1 MAKKNKKGVLKGS
14 RLWSLTYALSSL
26 RTHKVRNTGIA
37 LILAISIAVPTTVFA
52 WTETGMQLAVR
63 EYFDDNAYQFSLSND
78 PGNHDYAA
86 LFAAQ
91 DQALASPFTEYAQ
104 VTPSTVGLLRLDG
117 ITPEWEDYYMSG
129 LNYLLGKKD
138 ARIIVV
144 DQEILSVWRNE
155 LEYEGNFSLNVGK
168 VLVSQRFVD
177 TAYQVTGVELGIGD
191 VISIDVLR
199 HYYSPPVGRPF
210 DPLLLNRQIVYNVT
224 IGAIFRVVRPSIVS
238 NSYPPILRANWD
250 PLDPPESVLG
260 ISDSIIMLDD
270 QLGPASVE
278 EITNHGFFS
287 PVGFIRGSSDGLI
300 SAGSENAAEN
310 LLLLKIQIEEENE
323 VVAVRGLDNVEELQT
338 HLTTYL
344 QSQVLVIL
352 ALPIMIMSLMLTIFT
367 SESSVANR
375 RGEISALRSKG
386 ASFGQVFAGF
396 VWEAT
401 ILAVVGLTFGILF
414 SAFMAPL
421 MGSSTG
427 LLTFDPFKYAV
438 FLGELDFPLESLGIA
453 AAIAF
458 FLPASYLVHVQRRID
473 VSEIGQPTIRATFE
487 IPEEVNVW
495 VYIIALAGTLSLLLA
510 MPVLMTPTG
519 ANALLQIVAA
529 TGILFLASYLGS
541 RAMRLITA
549 DASERSG
556 RVLGEKKLYLTQSLR
571 KRKGQFIPLLV
582 ILTLTL
588 TTTSMMLIQ
597 TASFENT
604 VANEMTY
611 ALGAD
616 VRVETYDKNLDWIS
630 TLESY
635 ENVTAYTPIITSL
648 SSRDAESFY
657 VKGIDADDYL
667 SLGRFKPSSFVSGTA
682 SQVLSALNS
691 TDDGIIISQFYAEL
705 WNVTVGSLFTFQL
718 TTSTGSK
725 IPISC
730 EIVGIMRS
738 APGFGMAST
747 RDLEGVPFGAYFGF
761 QPGLGGFALSNVNW
775 LSWATGIN
783 ETDTFLVGTNS
794 PEASQALVDE
804 VLADEWNEVFTP
816 DTIDLGSDS
825 VAGLFLAG
833 IEGLTMIS
841 FVLCAAMG
849 LTSIILFLGAA
860 VAEREPEYALFR
872 AIGGTKRQI
881 VALVFGEF
889 AGSVFAAVLISF
901 GLGLLFGYTMTL
913 LTFGISTISPILPK
927 VLTFPVFVM
936 LLTIAFEAVALTLTC
951 YIPARRAGNTDPAEV
966 LRNL

>member
-1 MAKKNKKGVLKGS
+1 MAKKNSKGILKGS
-14 RLWSLTYALSSL
+14 RLWSLTYALSSI
-26 RTHKVRNTGIA
+26 RTHKVRNVGIA

-63 EYFDDNAYQFSLSND
+63 EYFNDNAYQFSLSNQQ
-78 PGNHDYAA
+78 GSFDYAS
-86 LFAAQ
+86 LFEAQ
-91 DQALASPFTEYAQ
+91 EEALASPFTEYAQ
-104 VTPSTVGLLRLDG
+104 VTPSTVGILRLDG
-117 ITPEWEDYYMSG
+117 ITPEWEDYYLSG
-129 LNYLLGKKD
+129 LNYALGKKD

-144 DQEILSVWRNE
+144 DEEILSVWKEE
-155 LEYEGNFSLNVGK
+155 LEYEGNFSLSVGK
-168 VLVSQRFVD
+168 VLVSQRFID
-177 TAYQVTGVELGIGD
+177 TTLEVTGVEIEIGD
-191 VISIDVLR
+191 QISVDVLR

-224 IGAIFRVVRPSIVS
+224 VGAIFRVVRPSIVS
-238 NSYPPILRANWD
+238 SSYPPILRTNWD
-250 PLDPPESVLG
+250 PLDPPETVLG

-300 SAGSENAAEN
+300 AAGPENAAEN
-310 LLLLKIQIEEENE
+310 LLSLKVMIEEGNE

-367 SESSVANR
+367 SESSVSDR

-401 ILAVVGLTFGILF
+401 ILAVVGLAFGLLF
-414 SAFMAPL
+414 STIMAPL

-427 LLTFDPFKYAV
+427 LLTFDPFAYGV

-473 VSEIGQPTIRATFE
+473 VSEIGQPTVRATYE

-495 VYIIALAGTLSLLLA
+495 FYIIALAGTLSVLVA
-510 MPVLMTPTG
+510 MPVLLTPTG

-556 RVLGEKKLYLTQSLR
+556 RVLGEKRLYLTQSLR

-588 TTTSMMLIQ
+588 TTTTMMLIQ

-616 VRVETYDKNLDWIS
+616 VRVDTYDKDFDWIE

-635 ENVTAYTPIITSL
+635 DNVTGYTPIITSL
-648 SSRDAESFY
+648 SSKDTESFY
-657 VKGIDADDYL
+657 LKGIDADDYL
-667 SLGRFKPSSFVSGTA
+667 GLGRFKQSSFVSGTA
-682 SQVLSALNS
+682 SEVLGALNS
-691 TDDGIIISQFYAEL
+691 TDNGIVVSQYYADF
-705 WNVTVGSLFTFQL
+705 WNVTLGSSFSFQIS
-718 TTSTGSK
+718 TSTGSK

-730 EIVGIMRS
+730 EIVGIMKS

-747 RDLEGVPFGAYFGF
+747 RDLGGVPFGAYFGF
-761 QPGLGGFALSNVNW
+761 QPGLGGFAFANIGW

-783 ETDTFLVGTNS
+783 QTDTFLVGTNS
-794 PEASQALVDE
+794 DDAARALVEE
-804 VLADEWNEVFTP
+804 VLSDEWNEALTP

-841 FVLCAAMG
+841 FILCAAMG
-849 LTSIILFLGAA
+849 LTSIVLFLGAA

-872 AIGGTKRQI
+872 AIGGTKKQI
-881 VALVFGEF
+881 ISLVFGEF

-936 LLTIAFEAVALTLTC
+936 LLTLAFEAVALILTC